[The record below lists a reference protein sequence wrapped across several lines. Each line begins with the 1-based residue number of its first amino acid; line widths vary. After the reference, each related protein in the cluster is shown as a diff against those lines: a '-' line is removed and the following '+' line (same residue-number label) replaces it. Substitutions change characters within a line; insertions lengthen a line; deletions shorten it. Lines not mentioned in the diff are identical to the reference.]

1 MTQAG
6 GPARGY
12 RRLETVPSQRAHQ
25 EVEETAPRALQG
37 RVPRA
42 EQVTVPAQRAR
53 HQKMRPQGFQPG
65 PSREVY
71 WGQGGATTLKW

>member
-1 MTQAG
+1 MTQAW
-6 GPARGY
+6 GPAREH

-42 EQVTVPAQRAR
+42 EQVTVPAQHSPEAEALYRQLAELEKDFNPRAKL
-53 HQKMRPQGFQPG
+53 H
-65 PSREVY
+65 V
-71 WGQGGATTLKW
+71 